1 MRKIKKSKRS
11 PIPGILAKNKTLAIQ
26 NLVQSKTLKASDFD
40 SSIYGSPAVRKRL
53 LKDQYEKC
61 AYCEK
66 KVSDDIPDVGL
77 NLHFKSFLR
86 IVYGSVRQD

>member
-40 SSIYGSPAVRKRL
+40 SSRTNMKNALIAKKR
-53 LKDQYEKC
+53 
-61 AYCEK
+61 
-66 KVSDDIPDVGL
+66 
-77 NLHFKSFLR
+77 
-86 IVYGSVRQD
+86 